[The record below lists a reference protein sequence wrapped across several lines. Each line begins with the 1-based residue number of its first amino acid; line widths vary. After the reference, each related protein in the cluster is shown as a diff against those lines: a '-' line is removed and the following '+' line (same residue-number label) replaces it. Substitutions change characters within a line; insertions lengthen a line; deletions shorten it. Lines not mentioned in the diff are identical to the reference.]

1 MNETAIVLQN
11 AVPINYI
18 PEGKL
23 MFDTYNSIINALEK
37 MVKKPGFV
45 GKCEHGDPM
54 EQVEVMVV
62 FYLIYIMDKLS
73 RPIFFECPKRLWSNV
88 KF

>member
-1 MNETAIVLQN
+1 
-11 AVPINYI
+11 
-18 PEGKL
+18 
-23 MFDTYNSIINALEK
+23 